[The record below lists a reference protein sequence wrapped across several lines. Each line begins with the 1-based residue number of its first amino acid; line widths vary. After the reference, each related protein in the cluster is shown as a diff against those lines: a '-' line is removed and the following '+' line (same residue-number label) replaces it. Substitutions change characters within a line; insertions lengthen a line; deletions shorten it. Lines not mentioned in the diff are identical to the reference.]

1 MRTFCRGACAALC
14 VALAWF
20 FSIGCAGPYEPP
32 FVWKDGFV
40 RYAHVGWFEGSE
52 EGENELTVLR
62 SVKEQESFCAR
73 FPASAFGQAYAE
85 LPSLEESVADLDE
98 AYFAENVLLIAYFPN
113 ESGSCRLRVEDLSAG
128 EGDTLVLTVR
138 RTVPGGIATEDIVG
152 RAVLAGLSRDF
163 YGGRKVLLAVL

>member
-52 EGENELTVLR
+52 EGGNELTVLR
-62 SVKEQESFCAR
+62 SVKELESFCAR

-98 AYFAENVLLIAYFPN
+98 AYFAENVLLVAYFPN
-113 ESGSCRLRVEDLSAG
+113 ESGSCRLRAEDLSAG

-152 RAVLAGLSRDF
+152 RAVPAGLSRDF